1 MSTLNIHDTT
11 FKWMIRSQIRDES
24 QHFEAQLALA
34 EGIPSC
40 GSCMVHL
47 TAEFIEKLVT
57 LSQRWF
63 AFLQGLGHS
72 IDLAQCVP
80 DLSCFGDK
88 SNGTDVG
95 GRVFQHQSQVCV
107 KESSISVFQF
117 DGSRGVMHKVQ
128 HSSSG
133 GIVFDHVLC
142 IQGKL
147 MTLATNVFDA
157 KLCCNATID

>member
-1 MSTLNIHDTT
+1 M
-11 FKWMIRSQIRDES
+11 Q
-24 QHFEAQLALA
+24 QHLVVHHCAFARLA
-34 EGIPSC
+34 C
-40 GSCMVHL
+40 
-47 TAEFIEKLVT
+47 LVV
-57 LSQRWF
+57 
-63 AFLQGLGHS
+63 
-72 IDLAQCVP
+72 QC
-80 DLSCFGDK
+80 
-88 SNGTDVG
+88 
-95 GRVFQHQSQVCV
+95 QSQVCDIA